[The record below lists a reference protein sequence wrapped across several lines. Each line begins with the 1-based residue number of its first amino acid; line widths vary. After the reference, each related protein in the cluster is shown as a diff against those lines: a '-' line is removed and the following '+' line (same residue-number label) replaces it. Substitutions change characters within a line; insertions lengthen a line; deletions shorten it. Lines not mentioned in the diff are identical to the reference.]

1 MVTEKQAYPC
11 WEHSQLNP
19 PSSVNS
25 LWVSA
30 DIPLSVYTKVCI
42 FILICP
48 EFSMCYTLYKC
59 QTSHTRGY
67 AIESILYMALS
78 GISCCIATGLLK
90 TVLNCSFQ
98 PGDARTIQNILKK
111 NTIAEGK
118 QQFSFWKLHLVSVFS
133 VITLLFVMLIYMWC
147 SSNNPINNHC
157 QIICNP
163 PTEHLISQFQMK
175 SPVLELITFS
185 LVLPCPTP
193 CCLVLCFHYLLIS
206 TTPPHLSP
214 QPHLPIHVLFT
225 PPPPATQSAL
235 LVLTFSTQYVARL
248 DLSPTKCAPQDI
260 YH

>member
-1 MVTEKQAYPC
+1 MSNFTYPGIRN
-11 WEHSQLNP
+11 WKH
-19 PSSVNS
+19 
-25 LWVSA
+25 
-30 DIPLSVYTKVCI
+30 SVYGIVRNFLLRCNWIAANCI
-42 FILICP
+42 KLLL
-48 EFSMCYTLYKC
+48 S
-59 QTSHTRGY
+59 TRWCKDNSKY
-67 AIESILYMALS
+67 IY
-78 GISCCIATGLLK
+78 
-90 TVLNCSFQ
+90 
-98 PGDARTIQNILKK
+98 KK

-118 QQFSFWKLHLVSVFS
+118 QQFYFWKLHLVSVFS
-133 VITLLFVMLIYMWC
+133 VITLLFVMLIYMWR

-175 SPVLELITFS
+175 SPALESITFS

-225 PPPPATQSAL
+225 PPPPAIQSAL
-235 LVLTFSTQYVARL
+235 LVLTFSRQYVARL
-248 DLSPTKCAPQDI
+248 YLSPTKCAPQDI